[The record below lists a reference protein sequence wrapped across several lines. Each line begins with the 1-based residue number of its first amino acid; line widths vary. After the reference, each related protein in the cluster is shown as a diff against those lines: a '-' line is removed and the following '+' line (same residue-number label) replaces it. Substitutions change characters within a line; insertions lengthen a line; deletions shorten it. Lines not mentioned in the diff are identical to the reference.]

1 MASCMYMCVCEY
13 TMVPWVHVCEC
24 VCVFGIV
31 QGPPGMPGRDGD
43 DGAKGQVGKEGPTV
57 SNPMIDIVL

>member
-1 MASCMYMCVCEY
+1 M
-13 TMVPWVHVCEC
+13 
-24 VCVFGIV
+24 FGIV

-57 SNPMIDIVL
+57 SNPMLDRVL